1 MSEGA
6 VGFCINC
13 GATLD
18 GGHRYC
24 ARCGTQRWVPEPDS
38 ASQAPTVPGRADLPA
53 PARSALAP
61 AEQRPPPPV
70 PGTPPLVGRDAVGT
84 RLGLL
89 PWIYAAGAIFLLVQA
104 SQFLAYCL
112 SPTWRG
118 QQLALLAA
126 RGVPPGQRL
135 GWFLVEA
142 VVPLTLLLAGA
153 VLHALG
159 FYGLRRGRRWGWLS
173 AVIVAAFWCLGV
185 FGIPVLW
192 LLSRPNVRRSYG
204 VD

>member
-1 MSEGA
+1 MSEGP

-13 GATLD
+13 GATLERE
-18 GGHRYC
+18 HRYC
-24 ARCGTQRWVPEPDS
+24 ALCGSQRWVPEPDS
-38 ASQAPTVPGRADLPA
+38 ATPPPPVPDRTELPSPA
-53 PARSALAP
+53 PPARIP
-61 AEQRPPPPV
+61 AEQGPPPPV
-70 PGTPPLVGRDAVGT
+70 PGTPPVMGKGAAGT

-104 SQFLAYCL
+104 SQFLAYCV
-112 SPTWRG
+112 SPTWRS

-126 RGVPPGQRL
+126 RGVPPEQRL
-135 GWFLVEA
+135 GWFLIEA

-153 VLHALG
+153 LLHALG

-173 AVIVAAFWCLGV
+173 AVIVAGFWCLAL